1 MSDTTD
7 GLAEQFEE
15 MRPRLRAVAY
25 RMLGSVAEAD
35 DVVQDA
41 WLRLSRSDTSE
52 VQNLRGWLTTVVARL
67 CLDALRSRKARRED
81 FTGFTLPEPIVSGPG
96 GMDPEQEALL
106 ADSIGLAMLI
116 VLETLTPAE
125 RLAFVL
131 HDVFAVPFE
140 EIAPIVDRTPT
151 ATRQLAS
158 RARRRVQGA
167 PESDADIR
175 QQREVGDAFLAA
187 SRAGD
192 FDALLAILDPD
203 VVARAD
209 FGRLPLGQGRG
220 ARGRRCPR
228 AGALVPGAGQ
238 GSAAGDGQRRRGIR
252 CFRRRA
258 ALRRRRLH
266 RSEGADR
273 RDRHPGRPGP
283 AGTDGPDRPRRLKI
297 SGGQS
302 GGLHTG
308 ETFTHGKFRLSGPL
322 IGRRCTQLLTGAVV
336 RPKRPRGPVGD
347 VAHME
352 IPT

>member
-1 MSDTTD
+1 MGHEGTSRIYGRIHGCHVAAHLFRQLIDGTNIENVTDAMSDTTD

-35 DVVQDA
+35 DVIQDA

-192 FDALLAILDPD
+192 FDALLAILDPE

-209 FGRLPLGQGRG
+209 FGRLPLGRAEVHGAADVLEQALSFRALAKG
-220 ARGRRCPR
+220 ARPAMVNG
-228 AGALVPGAGQ
+228 GAGFVVF
-238 GSAAGDGQRRRGIR
+238 AGERPYAVVAFTVRK
-252 CFRRRA
+252 
-258 ALRRRRLH
+258 
-266 RSEGADR
+266 
-273 RDRHPGRPGP
+273 GRIVEIDILG
-283 AGTDGPDRPRRLKI
+283 DPDRLARMD
-297 SGGQS
+297 
-302 GGLHTG
+302 
-308 ETFTHGKFRLSGPL
+308 
-322 IGRRCTQLLTGAVV
+322 LTVLDG
-336 RPKRPRGPVGD
+336 
-347 VAHME
+347 
-352 IPT
+352 